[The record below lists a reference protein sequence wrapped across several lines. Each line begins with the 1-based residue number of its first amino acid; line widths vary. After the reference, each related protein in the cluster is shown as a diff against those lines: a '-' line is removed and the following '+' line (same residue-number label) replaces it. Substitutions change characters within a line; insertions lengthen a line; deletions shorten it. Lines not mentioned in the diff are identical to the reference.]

1 MFEPL
6 IYASLIIEQI
16 VEQIKR
22 IVNEGK
28 PNWYALGASI
38 LGSASGAWTA
48 RQDLITVHIHDI
60 STATDI
66 YVPIINA
73 GTVSKL
79 QTVTSAAIAGSD
91 LIITAYN
98 SSSASM
104 GNLTV
109 TQSGSAAGDVD
120 EKLPTSN
127 NTVAAGSYI
136 RINSNGG
143 PSSHVDVMLII
154 AVDRTS

>member
-1 MFEPL
+1 MANVEHSALTGSDLHEPKAL
-6 IYASLIIEQI
+6 AGQTA
-16 VEQIKR
+16 
-22 IVNEGK
+22 GK
-28 PNWYALGASI
+28 VYVSN
-38 LGSASGAWTA
+38 GSNSGAWTA

-73 GTVSKL
+73 GTVTKL

-120 EKLPTSN
+120 VLSPSSN
-127 NTVAAGSYI
+127 NTVTAGSYI
-136 RINSNGG
+136 RINGNGG
-143 PSSHVDVMLII
+143 PSSHVDVMLLI

>member
-1 MFEPL
+1 MANVEHSALTGSDLHEPKAL
-6 IYASLIIEQI
+6 AGQTA
-16 VEQIKR
+16 
-22 IVNEGK
+22 GK
-28 PNWYALGASI
+28 VYVSN
-38 LGSASGAWTA
+38 GSNSGAWTA
-48 RQDLITVHIHDI
+48 RQDLITVHIQNI

-73 GTVSKL
+73 GTVTKL

-109 TQSGSAAGDVD
+109 TQAGSAAGDVD
-120 EKLPTSN
+120 VLSPSSN
-127 NTVAAGSYI
+127 NTVTAGSYI
-136 RINSNGG
+136 RINGNGG
-143 PSSHVDVMLII
+143 PTSHVDVMLLI

>member
-1 MFEPL
+1 MANVEHSALTDPNLHEPKGL
-6 IYASLIIEQI
+6 TGTSHSGRVYVS
-16 VEQIKR
+16 
-22 IVNEGK
+22 N
-28 PNWYALGASI
+28 
-38 LGSASGAWTA
+38 GSASGAWTA

-73 GTVSKL
+73 GTVVKL
-79 QTVTSAAIAGSD
+79 QTVTSGTIAGSD
-91 LIITAYN
+91 LDITAYN

-104 GNLTV
+104 GELTV
-109 TQSGSAAGDVD
+109 QSGYAAGVVDV
-120 EKLPTSN
+120 LPPTSN
-127 NTVAAGSYI
+127 NTVTAGSYI

-143 PSSHVDVMLII
+143 PSSHVDVMLLI

>member
-1 MFEPL
+1 MANVEHSALTGSDLHEPKAL
-6 IYASLIIEQI
+6 AGQTA
-16 VEQIKR
+16 
-22 IVNEGK
+22 GK
-28 PNWYALGASI
+28 VYVSN
-38 LGSASGAWTA
+38 GSNSGAWTA

-120 EKLPTSN
+120 VLSPSSN
-127 NTVAAGSYI
+127 NTVTAGSYI

-143 PSSHVDVMLII
+143 PSSHVDVMLLI

>member
-1 MFEPL
+1 MVNVQHNALTGNDLHEPKGL
-6 IYASLIIEQI
+6 AGTSHSGRVYVS
-16 VEQIKR
+16 
-22 IVNEGK
+22 N
-28 PNWYALGASI
+28 
-38 LGSASGAWTA
+38 GSASGAWTA

-73 GTVSKL
+73 GTVVKL
-79 QTVTSAAIAGSD
+79 QTVTSGTIAGSD
-91 LIITAYN
+91 LDITAYN

-109 TQSGSAAGDVD
+109 QSGSAAGVVDV
-120 EKLPTSN
+120 LSPTSN
-127 NTVAAGSYI
+127 NTVTAGSYI

-143 PSSHVDVMLII
+143 PSSHVDVMLLI

>member
-1 MFEPL
+1 MANVEHSALTGSDLHEPKAL
-6 IYASLIIEQI
+6 AGQTA
-16 VEQIKR
+16 
-22 IVNEGK
+22 GK
-28 PNWYALGASI
+28 VYVSN
-38 LGSASGAWTA
+38 GSNSGAWTA

-73 GTVSKL
+73 GTVTKL
-79 QTVTSAAIAGSD
+79 QTVTSAAISGSD

-120 EKLPTSN
+120 VLSPSSN
-127 NTVAAGSYI
+127 NTVTAGSYI
-136 RINSNGG
+136 RINGNGG
-143 PSSHVDVMLII
+143 PTSHVDVMLLI

>member
-1 MFEPL
+1 MANVEHSALTGSDLHEPKAL
-6 IYASLIIEQI
+6 AGQTA
-16 VEQIKR
+16 
-22 IVNEGK
+22 GK
-28 PNWYALGASI
+28 VYVSN
-38 LGSASGAWTA
+38 GSNSGAWTA

-73 GTVSKL
+73 GTGTKL

-120 EKLPTSN
+120 VLSPSSN
-127 NTVAAGSYI
+127 NTVTAGSYI
-136 RINSNGG
+136 RINGNGG
-143 PSSHVDVMLII
+143 PSSHVDVMLLI

>member
-1 MFEPL
+1 MANVEHSALTGSDLHEPKAL
-6 IYASLIIEQI
+6 AGQTA
-16 VEQIKR
+16 
-22 IVNEGK
+22 GK
-28 PNWYALGASI
+28 VYVSN
-38 LGSASGAWTA
+38 GSNSGAWTA

-120 EKLPTSN
+120 EKSPTSN

>member
-1 MFEPL
+1 MANVEHSALTGSDLHEPKAL
-6 IYASLIIEQI
+6 AGQTA
-16 VEQIKR
+16 
-22 IVNEGK
+22 GK
-28 PNWYALGASI
+28 VYVSN
-38 LGSASGAWTA
+38 GSNSGAWTA

-120 EKLPTSN
+120 VLSPSSN
-127 NTVAAGSYI
+127 NIVTAGSYI
-136 RINSNGG
+136 RLNSNGG
-143 PSSHVDVMLII
+143 PSSHVDVMLLI

>member
-1 MFEPL
+1 MANVEHSALTGSDLHEPKAL
-6 IYASLIIEQI
+6 AGQTA
-16 VEQIKR
+16 
-22 IVNEGK
+22 GK
-28 PNWYALGASI
+28 VYVSN
-38 LGSASGAWTA
+38 GSNSGAWTA

-73 GTVSKL
+73 GTVTKL

-120 EKLPTSN
+120 VLSPSAN
-127 NTVAAGSYI
+127 NTVTAGSYI
-136 RINSNGG
+136 RINGDGG
-143 PSSHVDVMLII
+143 PSSHVDVMLLI

>member
-1 MFEPL
+1 MANVEHSALTGSDLHEPKAL
-6 IYASLIIEQI
+6 AGQTA
-16 VEQIKR
+16 
-22 IVNEGK
+22 GK
-28 PNWYALGASI
+28 VYVSN
-38 LGSASGAWTA
+38 GSNSGAWTA

-60 STATDI
+60 STTTDI

-120 EKLPTSN
+120 VLSPTSN

-136 RINSNGG
+136 RINGNGG
-143 PSSHVDVMLII
+143 PTSHVDVMLLI

>member
-1 MFEPL
+1 MANVEHSALTGSDLHEPKAL
-6 IYASLIIEQI
+6 AGQTA
-16 VEQIKR
+16 
-22 IVNEGK
+22 GK
-28 PNWYALGASI
+28 VYVSN
-38 LGSASGAWTA
+38 GSNSGAWTA

-98 SSSASM
+98 SSSVSM

-109 TQSGSAAGDVD
+109 TQAGSAAGNVDV
-120 EKLPTSN
+120 LSPSSN
-127 NTVAAGSYI
+127 NIVTAGSYI
-136 RINSNGG
+136 RINGDGG
-143 PSSHVDVMLII
+143 PSSHVDVMLLI

>member
-1 MFEPL
+1 MANVEHSALTGSDLHEPKAL
-6 IYASLIIEQI
+6 AGQTA
-16 VEQIKR
+16 
-22 IVNEGK
+22 GK
-28 PNWYALGASI
+28 VYVSN
-38 LGSASGAWTA
+38 GSNSGAWTA
-48 RQDLITVHIHDI
+48 RQDLITVHIQNI

-120 EKLPTSN
+120 VLSPTSN

-136 RINSNGG
+136 RINGNGG
-143 PSSHVDVMLII
+143 PTSHVDVMLLI

>member
-1 MFEPL
+1 MANVEHSALTDPNLHEPKGL
-6 IYASLIIEQI
+6 TGTSHSGRVYVS
-16 VEQIKR
+16 
-22 IVNEGK
+22 N
-28 PNWYALGASI
+28 
-38 LGSASGAWTA
+38 GSASGAWTA

-73 GTVSKL
+73 GTVVKL
-79 QTVTSAAIAGSD
+79 QTVTSGTIAGSD
-91 LIITAYN
+91 LDITAYN

-104 GNLTV
+104 GELTV
-109 TQSGSAAGDVD
+109 QSGSAAGVVDV
-120 EKLPTSN
+120 LPPTSN
-127 NTVAAGSYI
+127 NTVTAGSYI

-143 PSSHVDVMLII
+143 HSSHVDVMLLI

>member
-1 MFEPL
+1 MANVEHSALTGSDLHEPKAL
-6 IYASLIIEQI
+6 AGQTA
-16 VEQIKR
+16 
-22 IVNEGK
+22 GK
-28 PNWYALGASI
+28 VYVSN
-38 LGSASGAWTA
+38 GSNSGAWTA
-48 RQDLITVHIHDI
+48 RQDLITVHIQNI

-120 EKLPTSN
+120 VLSPTSN
-127 NTVAAGSYI
+127 NIVATGSYI
-136 RINSNGG
+136 RINGNGG
-143 PSSHVDVMLII
+143 PTSHVDVMLLI
-154 AVDRTS
+154 AARS

>member
-1 MFEPL
+1 MANVEHSALTGSDLHEPKAL
-6 IYASLIIEQI
+6 AGQTA
-16 VEQIKR
+16 
-22 IVNEGK
+22 GK
-28 PNWYALGASI
+28 VYVSN
-38 LGSASGAWTA
+38 GSNSGAWTA

-60 STATDI
+60 STAADI

-73 GTVSKL
+73 GTVVKL
-79 QTVTSAAIAGSD
+79 QTVTSGTIAGSD
-91 LIITAYN
+91 LVITAYN

-109 TQSGSAAGDVD
+109 QAASGAGVIND
-120 EKLPTSN
+120 LAPSSN
-127 NTVAAGSYI
+127 NTVTAGSYI

-143 PSSHVDVMLII
+143 PTSHVDVMLLI

>member
-1 MFEPL
+1 MANVEHSALTGSDLHEPKAL
-6 IYASLIIEQI
+6 AGQTA
-16 VEQIKR
+16 
-22 IVNEGK
+22 GK
-28 PNWYALGASI
+28 VYVSN
-38 LGSASGAWTA
+38 GSNSGAWTA

-120 EKLPTSN
+120 EKSPTSN

-143 PSSHVDVMLII
+143 PSSHVDVMLLI

>member
-1 MFEPL
+1 MANVEHSALTGSDLHEPKAL
-6 IYASLIIEQI
+6 AGQTA
-16 VEQIKR
+16 
-22 IVNEGK
+22 GK
-28 PNWYALGASI
+28 VYVSN
-38 LGSASGAWTA
+38 GSNSGAWTA
-48 RQDLITVHIHDI
+48 RQDLITVHIQNI

-109 TQSGSAAGDVD
+109 TQAGSAAGDVD
-120 EKLPTSN
+120 VLLPTSN

-136 RINSNGG
+136 RINGNGG
-143 PSSHVDVMLII
+143 PNSHVDVMLLI

>member
-1 MFEPL
+1 MANVEHSALTGSDLHEPKAL
-6 IYASLIIEQI
+6 AGQTA
-16 VEQIKR
+16 
-22 IVNEGK
+22 GK
-28 PNWYALGASI
+28 VYVSN
-38 LGSASGAWTA
+38 GSNSGAWTA

-104 GNLTV
+104 GNLII
-109 TQSGSAAGDVD
+109 TQSTSAAGDVD
-120 EKLPTSN
+120 VLSPSSN
-127 NTVAAGSYI
+127 NTVTAGSYI
-136 RINSNGG
+136 RINGNGG
-143 PSSHVDVMLII
+143 PSSHVDVMLLI

>member
-1 MFEPL
+1 MANVEHSALTDPNLHEPKGL
-6 IYASLIIEQI
+6 TGTSHSGRVYVS
-16 VEQIKR
+16 
-22 IVNEGK
+22 N
-28 PNWYALGASI
+28 
-38 LGSASGAWTA
+38 GSASGAWTA

-73 GTVSKL
+73 GTVVKL
-79 QTVTSAAIAGSD
+79 QTVTSGTIAGSD
-91 LIITAYN
+91 LDITAYN

-104 GNLTV
+104 GELTV
-109 TQSGSAAGDVD
+109 QSGSAAGVVDV
-120 EKLPTSN
+120 LPPTSN
-127 NTVAAGSYI
+127 NTVTAGSYI

-143 PSSHVDVMLII
+143 PSSHVDVMLLI

>member
-1 MFEPL
+1 MANVEHSALTGSDLHEPKAL
-6 IYASLIIEQI
+6 AGQTA
-16 VEQIKR
+16 
-22 IVNEGK
+22 GK
-28 PNWYALGASI
+28 VYVSN
-38 LGSASGAWTA
+38 GSNSGAWTA

-79 QTVTSAAIAGSD
+79 QTVTSAAMAGSD

-120 EKLPTSN
+120 VLSPSSN
-127 NTVAAGSYI
+127 NTVTAGSYI
-136 RINSNGG
+136 RINGNGG
-143 PSSHVDVMLII
+143 PSSHVDVMLLI

>member
-1 MFEPL
+1 MANVEHSALTGSDLHEPKAL
-6 IYASLIIEQI
+6 AGQTA
-16 VEQIKR
+16 
-22 IVNEGK
+22 GK
-28 PNWYALGASI
+28 VYVSN
-38 LGSASGAWTA
+38 GSNSGAWTA

-73 GTVSKL
+73 GTVTKL

-120 EKLPTSN
+120 VLSPSSN
-127 NTVAAGSYI
+127 NTVTAGSYI
-136 RINSNGG
+136 RINGNGG
-143 PSSHVDVMLII
+143 PTSHVDVMLLI

>member
-1 MFEPL
+1 MVNVQHNALTGNDLHEPKGL
-6 IYASLIIEQI
+6 AGTSHSGRVYVS
-16 VEQIKR
+16 
-22 IVNEGK
+22 N
-28 PNWYALGASI
+28 
-38 LGSASGAWTA
+38 GSASGAWTA

-73 GTVSKL
+73 GTVVKL
-79 QTVTSAAIAGSD
+79 QTVTSGTIAGSD
-91 LIITAYN
+91 LDITAYN

-104 GNLTV
+104 GELTV
-109 TQSGSAAGDVD
+109 QSGSAAGVVDV
-120 EKLPTSN
+120 LPPSSN
-127 NTVAAGSYI
+127 NTVTAGSYI

-143 PSSHVDVMLII
+143 PSSHVDVMLLI

>member
-1 MFEPL
+1 MANVEHSALTGSDLHEPKAL
-6 IYASLIIEQI
+6 AGQTA
-16 VEQIKR
+16 
-22 IVNEGK
+22 GK
-28 PNWYALGASI
+28 VYVSN
-38 LGSASGAWTA
+38 GSNSGAWTA

-60 STATDI
+60 STTTDI

-120 EKLPTSN
+120 VLSPSSN
-127 NTVAAGSYI
+127 NTVTAGSYI

-143 PSSHVDVMLII
+143 PSSHVDVMLLI

>member
-1 MFEPL
+1 MANVEHSALTGSDLHEPKAL
-6 IYASLIIEQI
+6 AGQTA
-16 VEQIKR
+16 
-22 IVNEGK
+22 GK
-28 PNWYALGASI
+28 VYVSN
-38 LGSASGAWTA
+38 GSNSGAWTA

-79 QTVTSAAIAGSD
+79 QSVTSAAIAGSD

-104 GNLTV
+104 GNLTI
-109 TQSGSAAGDVD
+109 TQSTSAAGDVD
-120 EKLPTSN
+120 VLSPSSN
-127 NTVAAGSYI
+127 NTVTAGSYI
-136 RINSNGG
+136 RINGNGG
-143 PSSHVDVMLII
+143 PSSHVDVMLLI